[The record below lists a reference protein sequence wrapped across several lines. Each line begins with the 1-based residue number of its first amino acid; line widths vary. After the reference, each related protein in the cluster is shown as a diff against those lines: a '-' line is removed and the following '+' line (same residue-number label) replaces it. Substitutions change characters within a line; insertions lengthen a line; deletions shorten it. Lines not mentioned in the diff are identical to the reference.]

1 MKKLLSLVCVAVMM
15 VFTACEDVPAPY
27 IIHSEG
33 GSTIFSES
41 FASSLGKFK
50 SKSASGN
57 LSWYCDYS
65 SAIVTGYKDFNG
77 DGTKENQ
84 SGETYLV
91 SPVIHLENV
100 DSAYISFSQAIKFE
114 KSTIQTD
121 HKLLISSNYAGDV
134 SAATW
139 TELPMAYDGLGGSGD
154 FTFVD
159 QKIQIPQEFM
169 GKSIVIALKHIAYES
184 YSSTWEVKN
193 LKVMKGTVET
203 TPEPTPQPTEEYTLP
218 FTNYSLNEG
227 FTVVTEKGIAWS
239 LGKTYAKASGY
250 ANNST
255 SATVSWLISPA
266 INTTKAE
273 GNDDAVVVDFDYVLR
288 YVVAG
293 TDPAAF
299 HKLYATTDFDGDV
312 KTATWID
319 LGFQPVE
326 SSTKDWTFYSAPTL
340 TLPEQLVGQ
349 EKVWFAFRF
358 ECNAQNSTTW
368 ELQNFKVHQAGN
380 NDPDN
385 PDNPDNP
392 DIPEPS
398 GDNLIANGTCE
409 AWNGNTP
416 IYWVSTTKASS
427 ATISQSEDHHSGSYS
442 IKIAGDPKANK
453 RLAYKEITLKA
464 GTYNFKFYAKAATSS
479 VASVR
484 PGYVPVK
491 EGKVGDYVYG
501 DYVNNIT
508 NSEWVE
514 VNHSFKLTGE
524 TTINL
529 VVMNPKGT
537 GTDVLFDDAELTTTD
552 GGLVTGGD
560 DNGGDDNGGDDNGG
574 DDNTSS
580 LPYSINFTSSIEG
593 WTTNDVNLNGLNFV
607 WKQDNTYGMK
617 ASAYYNKTNYAA
629 ESDFISPEFTIP
641 ATGATLSLSHALN
654 HLNNNPRADFVS
666 VQAVLA
672 TGGRE
677 EITLSAWPAG
687 KDFNYIDATANLEAY
702 AGQTIKIALHYKS
715 SSACAPTWEI
725 KTLSIK

>member
-33 GSTIFSES
+33 GSTIFSET

-50 SKSASGN
+50 SKSVSGDI
-57 LSWYCDYS
+57 SWYCDYS
-65 SAIVTGYKDFNG
+65 SAIVTGYKDFDG
-77 DGTKENQ
+77 DGKKENKA
-84 SGETYLV
+84 GETYLV

-100 DSAYISFSQAIKFE
+100 DSAYISFSQAINFE
-114 KSTIQTD
+114 KSTITED
-121 HKLLISSNYAGDV
+121 HKLLISSDYTHDP
-134 SAATW
+134 STATW
-139 TELPMAYDGLGGSGD
+139 TELPMSYDGLGGGNG

-159 QKIQIPQEFM
+159 QEIQIPQQFM
-169 GKSIVIALKHIAYES
+169 GKTVVVALKHIAHDS

-193 LKVMKGTVET
+193 LKVMRGAVKT
-203 TPEPTPQPTEEYTLP
+203 TPEPTPEPTEEYTLP
-218 FTNYSLNEG
+218 YTNYSLNEG

-239 LGKTYAKASGY
+239 LGKTYAKVSGY

-255 SATVSWLISPA
+255 TATVTWLISPA
-266 INTTKAE
+266 INTTKEE
-273 GNDDAVVVDFDYVLR
+273 GKDDAVVVDFDYVLR

-293 TDPAAF
+293 TDIAAY
-299 HKLYATTDFDGDV
+299 HKLYASTDFAGDV
-312 KTATWID
+312 TTATWID

-326 SSTKDWTFYSAPTL
+326 SSTKDWTFYSAPTF
-340 TLPEQLVGQ
+340 TLPEDLVGQ
-349 EKVWFAFRF
+349 DKVYFAFRF
-358 ECNAQNSTTW
+358 ECKAQNSTTW

-380 NDPDN
+380 T
-385 PDNPDNP
+385 NPDNP
-392 DIPEPS
+392 DIPEPT

-409 AWNGNTP
+409 AWNGSEP
-416 IYWVSTTKASS
+416 VYWKSTTTAST
-427 ATISQSEDHHSGSYS
+427 ATVSQSTDAHSGSYA
-442 IKIAGDPKANK
+442 IKVAGDPKANK

-464 GTYNFKFYAKAATSS
+464 GTYKFKFYAKAATTN

-484 PGYVPVK
+484 PGYVPFK
-491 EGKVGDYVYG
+491 NGKIGDYVYG

-514 VNHSFKLTGE
+514 VNYTFKLSGE

-537 GTDVLFDDAELTTTD
+537 GSDVLFDDAELTTTD
-552 GGLVTGGD
+552 GGLANNEG
-560 DNGGDDNGGDDNGG
+560 DNGGENGEENGEG
-574 DDNTSS
+574 NGEGNSS
-580 LPYSINFTSSIEG
+580 GLPYSINFISSIEG
-593 WTTNDVNLNGLNFV
+593 WTTNDINLNGLKFV
-607 WKQDNTYGMK
+607 WKQDTTYGMK
-617 ASAYYNKTNYAA
+617 ASAYYNKTNYAT
-629 ESDFISPEFTIP
+629 ESDFVSPEFTIP

-672 TGGRE
+672 TGAKE

-687 KDFNYIDATANLEAY
+687 TDFNYINATASLADY

-725 KTLSIK
+725 KTLSIQ